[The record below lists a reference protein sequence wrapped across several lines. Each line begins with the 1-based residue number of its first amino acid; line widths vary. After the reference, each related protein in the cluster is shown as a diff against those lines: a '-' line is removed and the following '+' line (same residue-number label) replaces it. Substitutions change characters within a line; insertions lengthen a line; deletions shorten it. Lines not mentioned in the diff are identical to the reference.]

1 MIKNIIFDLG
11 NVLIRFKPEEFI
23 NKNIKKEYRE
33 KFFNAV
39 FKGQEWADLDRGV
52 LEYSDAVKIFSEKIP
67 ECSSE
72 IKKLFDNYI
81 LDVLEPIEKNIEI
94 MKSLKGKY
102 KLFVLS
108 NFHYPAFDYIFKNWE
123 FFKYFDGKVVSGHC
137 KLLKP
142 EKKIYELLCLTYSL
156 KPNEC
161 VFIDD
166 TKVNI
171 KAAEEFGIN
180 GIHLTDINILEEKL
194 KENNLI

>member
-166 TKVNI
+166 TKANI
-171 KAAEEFGIN
+171 EAAEEFGIN

>member
-11 NVLIRFKPEEFI
+11 NVLIGFKPEEFI
-23 NKNIKKEYRE
+23 NKNIKEEYRE
-33 KFFNAV
+33 KFFNVV

-52 LEYSDAVKIFSEKIP
+52 LEYSDAVKIFSERVP

-102 KLFVLS
+102 KLYILS

-142 EKKIYELLCLTYSL
+142 EKEIYELLCSTYSL
-156 KPNEC
+156 NPDEC

-166 TKVNI
+166 TKANI
-171 KAAEEFGIN
+171 EAAEEFGIN
-180 GIHLTDINILEEKL
+180 GIHLTDTNILEEKL